1 MIYANL
7 FVITLTVCFAIV
19 TGQKE
24 RELFGSQEGATDKV
38 FKTGSPSFT
47 DTGVAKEN
55 KFSSEYTI
63 VTSKS
68 NFQVNYKLFPD
79 PTTAAA
85 STSLTNFVL
94 GSAIVQSGNVF
105 RPNSINL
112 VQVLQNFAGGVQP
125 ETTPDLNSAF
135 TFNGECIATGGVGL
149 AVLTAHTCV
158 YNLCLRGSQNC
169 IFLYAGTAF
178 NFDAAPGL
186 TRQAPA
192 GTPLVGFDVYVNS
205 GVFAVDATPRVQN
218 PLPPSFPGVI
228 IGGCNDFSGITGNFD
243 LITVAGTAPYS
254 PQIGTSTTDGKGGPA
269 DGAIARD
276 TFAPTTSPTTNFPTV
291 SLGQPEGG
299 VGGNDLNSIFP
310 SELPT
315 GKPTFQGSEVP
326 TAENLEP
333 AIVQKLYVKS
343 NIRLPKAPK
352 ATGANNE
359 QEANDE
365 R

>member
-1 MIYANL
+1 M
-7 FVITLTVCFAIV
+7 
-19 TGQKE
+19 
-24 RELFGSQEGATDKV
+24 
-38 FKTGSPSFT
+38 
-47 DTGVAKEN
+47 
-55 KFSSEYTI
+55 
-63 VTSKS
+63 
-68 NFQVNYKLFPD
+68 
-79 PTTAAA
+79 
-85 STSLTNFVL
+85 
-94 GSAIVQSGNVF
+94 
-105 RPNSINL
+105 
-112 VQVLQNFAGGVQP
+112 
-125 ETTPDLNSAF
+125 
-135 TFNGECIATGGVGL
+135 
-149 AVLTAHTCV
+149 
-158 YNLCLRGSQNC
+158 
-169 IFLYAGTAF
+169 FLYAGTAF

-186 TRQAPA
+186 TRAPLTGSAPDQA
-192 GTPLVGFDVYVNS
+192 GFDVYVNS
-205 GVFAVDATPRVQN
+205 DVFAVAATPRVQN

-254 PQIGTSTTDGKGGPA
+254 PQTNSGD
-269 DGAIARD
+269 IARD

-291 SLGQPEGG
+291 SLGQPEGS
-299 VGGNDLNSIFP
+299 NKLNSIFP

-315 GKPTFQGSEVP
+315 GKPTFVGSEVP